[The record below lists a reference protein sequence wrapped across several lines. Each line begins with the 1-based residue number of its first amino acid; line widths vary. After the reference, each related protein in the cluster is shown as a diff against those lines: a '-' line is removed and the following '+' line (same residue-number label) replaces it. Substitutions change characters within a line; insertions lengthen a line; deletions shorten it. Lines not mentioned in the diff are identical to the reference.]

1 MVIKPIYY
9 GPKGNPLNLRPINM
23 GFAHRKEVIAML
35 DLSLREKAEVLS
47 AIDLAIQK
55 EMNMMHRYEDVMPWK
70 AERHEKSL
78 QELKSARE
86 KICQSMK

>member
-1 MVIKPIYY
+1 ME
-9 GPKGNPLNLRPINM
+9 M
-23 GFAHRKEVIAML
+23 
-35 DLSLREKAEVLS
+35 AEVLS

-70 AERHEKSL
+70 AERHKKSL

-86 KICQSMK
+86 KICQAMK